1 MLSAPS
7 AAGTN
12 CATAMQRAVRPE
24 HVGRGAGLW
33 QLTILPVV
41 GIAAV
46 ALMRTS
52 KMVLPRQAAQ

>member
-1 MLSAPS
+1 
-7 AAGTN
+7 
-12 CATAMQRAVRPE
+12 MQRAVRPE